1 MSAQLDTAW
10 SQPRCCPS
18 QIFLSPPASMEPNGR
33 QAQRPVPIGVGGGR
47 PCSRLQRLSRLHGI
61 ATTDLSPDV
70 PPAAC
75 GDDGGGRRHELSM
88 RGRPNGARLVARA
101 QKNCGTLVG
110 SLCRRLTVAC
120 SPRRPRCR
128 FRPPFYAHPA
138 RRCTPVRPDPSGWLA
153 WPPGMRPVRRS
164 SRESRSS
171 GPRFTAQHSW
181 LAAHGSRLAAHG
193 SRITD
198 HGSQLTVSLPGLTV
212 HASRPT
218 VHG

>member
-10 SQPRCCPS
+10 SLPRCCPS
-18 QIFLSPPASMEPNGR
+18 QIFLSPPAPMEPSGR
-33 QAQRPVPIGVGGGR
+33 QAQHPVPIGACGGR
-47 PCSRLQRLSRLHGI
+47 PGSRLQRLSRLHGI
-61 ATTDLSPDV
+61 ATTDLSPDAS
-70 PPAAC
+70 PAAC
-75 GDDGGGRRHELSM
+75 GGDGGGRRHELWM
-88 RGRPNGARLVARA
+88 RGRPSGARLVARA

-128 FRPPFYAHPA
+128 LRPPFYARPA

-171 GPRFTAQHSW
+171 GPRFTAQHS
-181 LAAHGSRLAAHG
+181 
-193 SRITD
+193 
-198 HGSQLTVSLPGLTV
+198 
-212 HASRPT
+212 
-218 VHG
+218 